1 MSFETGISLISFMST
16 SPVFKGIA
24 LMLLSVLA
32 VLFGFWFNKGSEPS
46 NNFKMYLAVAG
57 IIFLY
62 GLFIL
67 IVRPHWWLPPYIK

>member
-1 MSFETGISLISFMST
+1 MSFETGISLISFVST
-16 SPVFKGIA
+16 NPVFKGVA

-32 VLFGFWFNKGSEPS
+32 VVFGLWFNKGNKPS
-46 NNFKMYLAVAG
+46 SSFNMYLAVAG
-57 IIFLY
+57 VIFIY